1 MNTNYRNTATQHDV
15 RQQGYTQRPATAPAG
30 YTTYE
35 GGDFRPSRSAHSAY
49 DARPARESHEARAPR
64 PERVEIVEHASRNA
78 RLDRTARAAQPVED
92 RDFRIPRG
100 ERAVQAPAEPREVH
114 PRQERASRNGGSGSR
129 GGRNQRGGQG
139 NGGKRGKGKLLI
151 AVLLI
156 ALLVAGF
163 GIWKF
168 ANLTPAEATGGA
180 FYDQS
185 ASEIQEAIDHE
196 VKDGYFNMSINTS
209 VPVFE
214 DNSAAL
220 GIRNIESNQ
229 YDCMVTVTLDDGRE
243 VYKSGG
249 LAPGTELDM
258 VTLTQQL
265 EPGDY
270 EATAVFDI
278 YEQDEGHTVAGQTA
292 SKLTL
297 HVL

>member
-1 MNTNYRNTATQHDV
+1 MNTNHRNTATQHDA
-15 RQQGYTQRPATAPAG
+15 RQQGYARRAAAAPAG

-35 GGDFRPSRSAHSAY
+35 GGDFRSAHSAY
-49 DARPARESHEARAPR
+49 EPRPARAERIDVTDYVARD
-64 PERVEIVEHASRNA
+64 SRNQ
-78 RLDRTARAAQPVED
+78 RSARAAQAAES
-92 RDFRIPRG
+92 REIRIPRG
-100 ERAVQAPAEPREVH
+100 EREVQAPAEAREPR
-114 PRQERASRNGGSGSR
+114 PRQERSSRNGGSGSH
-129 GGRNQRGGQG
+129 GSRNQRGGNG
-139 NGGKRGKGKLLI
+139 NGKGGKRKVAIVLI
-151 AVLLI
+151 LVV
-156 ALLVAGF
+156 LLVAGF
-163 GIWKF
+163 GIWKV
-168 ANLTPAEATGGA
+168 ANLTPDEATGGA

-185 ASEIQEAIDHE
+185 ASQIQEAIDHE

-229 YDCMVTVTLDDGRE
+229 YDCTVTVTLDDGRE
-243 VYKSGG
+243 VYKSAG
-249 LAPGTELDM
+249 LAPGTELEM
-258 VTLTQQL
+258 VTLTQTL

-278 YEQDEGHTVAGQTA
+278 YEQDEAHTVAGQTA

>member
-1 MNTNYRNTATQHDV
+1 MNCLCNLFDN
-15 RQQGYTQRPATAPAG
+15 
-30 YTTYE
+30 
-35 GGDFRPSRSAHSAY
+35 
-49 DARPARESHEARAPR
+49 
-64 PERVEIVEHASRNA
+64 EIVW
-78 RLDRTARAAQPVED
+78 V
-92 RDFRIPRG
+92 I
-100 ERAVQAPAEPREVH
+100 V
-114 PRQERASRNGGSGSR
+114 
-129 GGRNQRGGQG
+129 
-139 NGGKRGKGKLLI
+139 
-151 AVLLI
+151 I
-156 ALLVAGF
+156 ALILVALICAGF
-163 GIWKF
+163 GIWKVT
-168 ANLTPAEATGGA
+168 NLTPDEATGGA

-185 ASEIQEAIDHE
+185 ASQIQEAIDHE

-220 GIRNIESNQ
+220 GIKNIESNS

-249 LAPGTELDM
+249 LAPGTELEM
-258 VTLTQQL
+258 VTLTQTL

-278 YEQDEGHTVAGQTA
+278 YEQDEAHTVAGQTA